1 MKKNPYI
8 LLVVIPLMAL
18 VSCREDNNFTSSIFD
33 TETPVVDTTLATA
46 EFDQWIYD
54 NFTVP
59 YNVTVHYRHV
69 MQETDLDYQLT
80 PADYEKS
87 QVLAHLLQYLF
98 YQPYA
103 ELVGDEFLKAN
114 SPRQF
119 QFIGSYGSERGA
131 YKLGYASAGIAIALM
146 DVNQLN
152 MDLGNWT
159 KDDIEMANLLF
170 FHTIHHEFSHILH
183 QHKLIPS
190 QFRVI
195 TDKSYDPNNWTDRSD
210 VEAHQLGYMTPYGSS
225 AYMEDFVEII
235 SGAITDTEEKWMTRI
250 VNATLPGIRSGNREE
265 IFALMDSLRIT
276 GIDDADK
283 SWNNFDVY
291 RWEDTHGNIE
301 RYLTSDYVNML
312 YRYHDPNYVEMKKVG
327 KDYLYTNGADSIYFR
342 LDVRV
347 NPVDGDYS
355 GFRDYLANCVKYSNS
370 EELAGIN
377 SLLRKIDIVTSWYTN
392 NWGLHL
398 YQVRANVQARQN
410 RINEYLTD
418 SVAPYILH
426 LP

>member
-1 MKKNPYI
+1 MFAVAPLF
-8 LLVVIPLMAL
+8 LLG
-18 VSCREDNNFTSSIFD
+18 SCREDEDFTSSIFD
-33 TETPVVDTTLATA
+33 TETPVVDPNSATA
-46 EFDQWIYD
+46 AFDQWLYD

-59 YNVTVHYRHV
+59 YNVSVHYRHV

-80 PADYEKS
+80 PADYERS
-87 QVLAHLLQYLF
+87 QVMARLLRYLF

-119 QFIGSYGSERGA
+119 QFIGSYGTERNA
-131 YKLGYASAGIAIALM
+131 IKLGYASGGIAITLM
-146 DVNQLN
+146 VVNQLN

-159 KDDIEMANLLF
+159 KEDIEMANLLY

-195 TDKSYDPNNWTDRSD
+195 TLNSYDPNNWTDRTD
-210 VEAHQLGYMTPYGSS
+210 VEAHQMGYMTPYGSS

-235 SGAITDTEEKWMTRI
+235 SGAITDTEETWMTRL
-250 VNATLPGIRSGNREE
+250 VNATLPGVRSGNKEE
-265 IFALMDSLRIT
+265 IMTLIDSLKIT
-276 GIDDADK
+276 GLDDPDK

-291 RWEDTHGNIE
+291 RWEDTEGKVE
-301 RYLTSDYVNML
+301 RYLTSDLVMSLVKYLNDG
-312 YRYHDPNYVEMKKVG
+312 YSTIEKVKG
-327 KDYLYTNGADSIYFR
+327 TEADYLYTNGIDSIFFR
-342 LDVRV
+342 RDVRV
-347 NPVDGDYS
+347 NPVNGAYS
-355 GFRDYLANCVKYSNS
+355 GFRDYLANYVKYSSS
-370 EELAGIN
+370 EDLAGIN
-377 SLLRKIDIVTSWYTN
+377 SLLRKIDIVTDWYTN

-398 YQVRANVQARQN
+398 YDLRANVQARQN
-410 RINEYLTD
+410 NVNAYLTD

-426 LP
+426 LE